1 MRIRNERTGFFL
13 HSSELNYGSGSGQQ
27 IVDAF
32 DGDHDYNSLWQIK
45 EHEADEVVPCRT
57 GTRIACGSSIRLEH
71 MNTQRNLHSHAAFQS
86 PVTGRQEVSAFGN
99 RGDGDRGDNWI
110 IECSSDDVGGFI
122 YGKTK
127 FYLKHKDTGKYLYTD
142 QQSKYTQ

>member
-127 FYLKHKDTGKYLYTD
+127 LFLKHKDTGKYLYTD